1 MNDDD
6 KINKTTLMTTT
17 ATLPAMAGSFDDQ
30 TDDGRDR
37 LIQGTILACVDGIWA
52 ARDESEHPPK
62 LIAMQTA
69 QAVQHWK
76 DGRPVPGET
85 VTTRPLPDV
94 DYLNSQIPVDQ
105 WEEGFDGEPRPP
117 WQHQH
122 IAYLLDPETF
132 ATYTF
137 INSTYGAML
146 AVSDLKEQVRMHR
159 CTMAIALASRQQ
171 GAQAAARKLDS
182 LIAGT
187 DADQRMRGTLRYH
200 GASTGRWSGSR
211 FQPQNLKK
219 PKTKDLDAAIDAIR
233 SGDLRRVRGLGAP
246 LAIVGDASRAM
257 ICAAPGHV
265 MIGAD
270 FSAIESRVLAW
281 LAGETWKLDTYRKYD
296 ETGDPALE
304 PYCQTASRILQRAVT
319 PADEVG
325 RGIGKIADLAFGYGG
340 SLGAWRKFDNSKNY
354 NDEQIK
360 NFCAKWRTQHAATV
374 NFWRALES
382 MLRRAIS
389 TKQRVTLKNLAAEMV
404 NDALY
409 LTLPSGRR
417 LAYPGARLEPGKYQG
432 TVQIVFKDNKGGWN
446 DVRGWSGVFVENV
459 VSAISRDLLAAA
471 MQRLEAGGYPIVLHI
486 HDESVAEVPEGH
498 GSIDE
503 FLALMTALPDWAAG
517 LPVVAKAWS
526 GTRYTKSAPTAP
538 PTAPTA
544 MTAQTEMNSESDSAD
559 AENRELTT
567 TLAVVE
573 NAAATAIPEKI
584 KSDEASNNTN
594 SGGGDAQHRC
604 DVQMRNKLAVT
615 GTSIA
620 PINEADHGVV
630 PLADLIGQPLNHDRK
645 ILCPFHDDRTPSL
658 HIYNDHFKC
667 FVCQAHG
674 DAIDWLMMIEGKS
687 RAEAEHILRTWDGP
701 LVRPRSVHKDNK
713 SALAFASQIWE
724 KAEPIGSTSAIRYLA
739 DVRGIDT
746 DALPTDNAALRF
758 HDNCP
763 FGPGVRVPC
772 LVALYRDV
780 ISDAPAGIHRI
791 ALTPDVFAGGKVR
804 RKMLGPWPT
813 PRAIKLWPA
822 TDQLFF
828 GEGIETVLAAATRV
842 QYRGTLMRPA
852 WAAGSAGNISKFPVI
867 AGVKELILL
876 VDRDPEGARCAD
888 ACRLTWRKA
897 GRKVARL
904 QPDCEGTDFNDLV
917 LMRTRAG

>member
-1 MNDDD
+1 MLCRA
-6 KINKTTLMTTT
+6 IRTRQR
-17 ATLPAMAGSFDDQ
+17 ATL
-30 TDDGRDR
+30 
-37 LIQGTILACVDGIWA
+37 
-52 ARDESEHPPK
+52 
-62 LIAMQTA
+62 
-69 QAVQHWK
+69 
-76 DGRPVPGET
+76 
-85 VTTRPLPDV
+85 
-94 DYLNSQIPVDQ
+94 
-105 WEEGFDGEPRPP
+105 
-117 WQHQH
+117 
-122 IAYLLDPETF
+122 
-132 ATYTF
+132 
-137 INSTYGAML
+137 
-146 AVSDLKEQVRMHR
+146 
-159 CTMAIALASRQQ
+159 
-171 GAQAAARKLDS
+171 
-182 LIAGT
+182 
-187 DADQRMRGTLRYH
+187 
-200 GASTGRWSGSR
+200 
-211 FQPQNLKK
+211 
-219 PKTKDLDAAIDAIR
+219 KT
-233 SGDLRRVRGLGAP
+233 
-246 LAIVGDASRAM
+246 
-257 ICAAPGHV
+257 
-265 MIGAD
+265 
-270 FSAIESRVLAW
+270 
-281 LAGETWKLDTYRKYD
+281 
-296 ETGDPALE
+296 
-304 PYCQTASRILQRAVT
+304 
-319 PADEVG
+319 
-325 RGIGKIADLAFGYGG
+325 
-340 SLGAWRKFDNSKNY
+340 
-354 NDEQIK
+354 
-360 NFCAKWRTQHAATV
+360 
-374 NFWRALES
+374 
-382 MLRRAIS
+382 
-389 TKQRVTLKNLAAEMV
+389 LAAEMV
-404 NDALY
+404 GNTLY
-409 LTLPSGRR
+409 MTLPSGRR

-432 TVQIVFKDNKGGWN
+432 TTQIVFKDNAKGWGE
-446 DVRGWSGVFVENV
+446 VRGWYGIFVENV
-459 VSAISRDLLAAA
+459 VSAVSRDLLAAA
-471 MQRLEAGGYPIVLHI
+471 MQRLEAGGYPVVLHV
-486 HDESVAEVPEGH
+486 HDESVSEVPEGF
-498 GSIDE
+498 GSE
-503 FLALMTALPDWAAG
+503 EQFLDLMTALPDWATG

-526 GTRYTKSAPTAP
+526 GTRYTKPAPTTPP
-538 PTAPTA
+538 PTVPTAAPTE
-544 MTAQTEMNSESDSAD
+544 TNSD
-559 AENRELTT
+559 AGNRDLITT
-567 TLAVVE
+567 TTPEIGKPVVE
-573 NAAATAIPEKI
+573 TVAAVLV
-584 KSDEASNNTN
+584 NNTN
-594 SGGGDAQHRC
+594 SGGDDAQSPSDIQLHA
-604 DVQMRNKLAVT
+604 QLAVT